1 MSGIPLFRSYNSTI
15 NHKKWI
21 VNLGSN
27 KHMDSSEPLL
37 PDTID
42 VSELNLLVNHLN
54 GSFSKI
60 NKIGNLQFSE
70 NLTLSDVFLVHN
82 FKVNLLFVH
91 KLCNDRNYEV
101 VFNEYNYKNQT
112 LQSKKVVENG
122 RVWGIVLSGCFSL
135 RY

>member
-37 PDTID
+37 YDTIH
-42 VSELNLLVNHLN
+42 VSELNFLNHLN

-60 NKIGNLQFSE
+60 NKIGNLQFSK
-70 NLTLSDVFLVHN
+70 NLTLSDVFLVPN

-101 VFNEYNYKNQT
+101 VFNKYNYKNQT

-122 RVWGIVLSGCFSL
+122 RVCGIVLS
-135 RY
+135 